1 LAINHPRFGNLKVVR
16 TPSEDDEGA
25 IEVTVPLPNEAEFK
39 RWEKQLS

>member
-25 IEVTVPLPNEAEFK
+25 FDVTVPLTYESEFK